1 MRTIRFVT
9 VILVLAG
16 LAAAQAGGKGNGS
29 EEPKQIPSFD
39 TSALDRTADPCADFY
54 QFSCGGWV
62 KNNPIPPD
70 QAVWG
75 RFSELGEYNRQVL
88 HEILEN
94 AAKAAKRTANE
105 QKIGDYYASCMDEDG
120 INKKGIAVLK
130 PEFDRINGLTSK
142 ADLPAL
148 VAHLH
153 IEQVNVF
160 FNFTSGPDF
169 KNAKEVI
176 GQADQGGLSLPE
188 RGYYLKTDPKSVE
201 LRKAYQEHVTNMF
214 KLLGDAPE
222 KAAAE
227 AQTVMKIETALAQGS
242 MDVVERR
249 EPSNIYHKMSEQ
261 DWQALSPGFSF
272 TKYLTGL
279 GAPSLTSLNVAVPD
293 FYKALDTQLKDIS
306 LDDIKTYLRW
316 HVVHSQAPMLPTDFV
331 NENFNFFGKTLTGAK
346 ELRARWKRCVAA
358 TDGDLGEALGDA
370 YVAKVFPPEAKA
382 RTLKMV
388 KALEEALRQDITTL
402 PWMTEETRK
411 QALIKLDAI
420 QNKIGYP
427 SKWRD
432 YSTLKI
438 VRGDAMGNSVR
449 SNEFEAR
456 RQLNKI
462 GKPLD
467 KQEWQMTPPTVN
479 AYYDPTQNNINFPAG
494 ILQPPFYDFKADN
507 GINFGGIGAVIGHE
521 LTHGFDDQGAQFDKD
536 GNLRNWWTEADNKA
550 FQQREQCIVD
560 EYSSFIVTDDVHLNG
575 KLTLGE
581 NTADNGGL
589 RIADMALQNT
599 EKAEGKEPGK
609 IDGFT
614 QEQRLFLGWGQIW
627 CQNQTDQIAR
637 LRVQVD
643 PHSPGNNRVNGVVRN
658 MPEFQRAWGCKTGQP
673 MVAENACH
681 VW

>member
-1 MRTIRFVT
+1 MRTIRFMAVA
-9 VILVLAG
+9 LVLSG

-62 KNNPIPPD
+62 KNNPIPAD

-75 RFSELGEYNRQVL
+75 RFSELAEYNRQVL
-88 HEILEN
+88 HQILEN
-94 AAKAAKRTANE
+94 AAKATKRTANE
-105 QKIGDYYASCMDEDG
+105 QKIGDYYASCMDEDA

-130 PEFDRINGLTSK
+130 PEFDRINGLASK
-142 ADLPAL
+142 ADLPAIL
-148 VAHLH
+148 AHLH
-153 IEQVNVF
+153 LHQVDVF
-160 FNFTSGPDF
+160 FNFSSGPDF

-188 RGYYLKTDPKSVE
+188 RDYYLKTDPKSVE
-201 LRKAYQEHVTNMF
+201 LRQAYQEHVTNMF

-242 MDVVERR
+242 MGVVERR

-261 DWQALSPGFSF
+261 DWQALSPAFSF
-272 TKYLTGL
+272 TKYLTDL
-279 GAPSLTSLNVAVPD
+279 GSPSFTSLNVAVPD
-293 FYKALDTQLKDIS
+293 FFKALDTELKDLS

-316 HVVHSQAPMLPTDFV
+316 HIVHSQASMLPTDFV
-331 NENFNFFGKTLTGAK
+331 NENFNFFNKTLTGAK

-358 TDGDLGEALGDA
+358 TDQDLGEALGEA

-402 PWMTEETRK
+402 PWMTEETKK
-411 QALIKLDAI
+411 QALIKLEGI

-432 YSTLKI
+432 YSTLQI
-438 VRGDAMGNSVR
+438 VRGDALGNSLR
-449 SNEFEAR
+449 SNEFEAK

-494 ILQPPFYDFKADN
+494 ILQPPFYDFKADD

-521 LTHGFDDQGAQFDKD
+521 LTHGFDDQGSQFDKD
-536 GNLRNWWTEADNKA
+536 GNLRNWWTEADTKA
-550 FQQREQCIVD
+550 FNQREQCIVD
-560 EYSSFIVTDDVHLNG
+560 EYSSFIATDDVHLNG

-599 EKAEGKEPGK
+599 EKAEGKKPGK

-627 CQNQTDQIAR
+627 CENQTDQIAR
-637 LRVQVD
+637 LRAQVD
-643 PHSPGNNRVNGVVRN
+643 PHSPGKDRVNGVVRN
-658 MPEFQRAWGCKTGQP
+658 MPEFQKAWGCKQGQP
-673 MVAENACH
+673 MVSENACR